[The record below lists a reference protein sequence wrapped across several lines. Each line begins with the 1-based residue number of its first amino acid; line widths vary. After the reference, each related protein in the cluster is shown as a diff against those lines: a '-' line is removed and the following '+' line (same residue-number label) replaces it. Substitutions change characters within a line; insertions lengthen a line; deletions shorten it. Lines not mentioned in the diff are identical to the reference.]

1 MTAPHQRHAAQ
12 SRDGD
17 PSHER
22 EAIPLDLAPAP
33 LWDELREHLEQ
44 EGPSDWEKMREEWQH
59 LSWGGTAAGEALRGA
74 LAERDPSAV
83 LELAQRLGREWLA
96 AG

>member
-1 MTAPHQRHAAQ
+1 MTAPHQMHAAQ

-17 PSHER
+17 LPLER

-33 LWDELREHLEQ
+33 LWDELRQHLEQ
-44 EGPSDWEKMREEWQH
+44 EGPSDLEHLREEWQH
-59 LSWGGTAAGEALRGA
+59 LSWGGTAAGEALRST
-74 LAERDPSAV
+74 LAEVDPPAV
-83 LELAQRLGREWLA
+83 LDLAQRLGREWLA